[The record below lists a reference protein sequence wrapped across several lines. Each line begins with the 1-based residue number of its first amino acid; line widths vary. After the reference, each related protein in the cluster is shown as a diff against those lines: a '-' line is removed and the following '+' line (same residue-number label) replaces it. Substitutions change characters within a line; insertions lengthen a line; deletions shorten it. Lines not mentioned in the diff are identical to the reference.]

1 MAGGKGGQNR
11 PGPVCAGVLGGL
23 LSAHTLATEPRL
35 GLARGMGLSADG
47 GYDGCLLR
55 EALKLGEY

>member
-1 MAGGKGGQNR
+1 M
-11 PGPVCAGVLGGL
+11 LGGL

-47 GYDGCLLR
+47 GYDDCLLR